1 MSFGGVWLVFF
12 FLVLFVFVEYVHYSL
27 VGCGCQ
33 VFSGMWGVGGLV
45 FVCFGVLAWFW
56 WCGVFI
62 GLGFGLGWVDYCWKM
77 LGDDRLLLCCGM
89 LSLL

>member
-1 MSFGGVWLVFF
+1 MSIIVLLDVGVKC
-12 FLVLFVFVEYVHYSL
+12 FLECGVL
-27 VGCGCQ
+27 
-33 VFSGMWGVGGLV
+33 GGLV

-77 LGDDRLLLCCGM
+77 LGDDRLFLCCGM